1 MWQTVYEMQRPLVE
15 WGLLFNL
22 FFAAIVFFNLII
34 VIFAL
39 IRQKDDEEMPWLLL
53 GVASLFTCVAL
64 WMCVQVPLTITEKEQ
79 FYDRI
84 EAGEYDEILEGNAV
98 VNRDSYNIYV
108 NIRNISD
115 ETFVFDKID
124 IPERCRVR
132 LYIINEYD
140 DFNPED
146 IDEQYKVR
154 LDVYSESGSQLP
166 AYQSGANQPSL
177 FFPWKNHHTR
187 NVLYMMDLALVLFF
201 LVLNQSTLFCG
212 LAYRR
217 LRRLAF
223 FDGVIIG
230 FLVWSA
236 FCWYFAVILSVLWV
250 LFLRWAGYDLAKCDK
265 DDRRKIQEL
274 QRKRKL
280 TDEER
285 EEIEL
290 YLAAEKMQEQTG
302 RRTIFTLVHL
312 ISGIMSGFLI
322 ILAVCI
328 ADGSYILFS

>member
-84 EAGEYDEILEGNAV
+84 EAGVYDEILEGNAI

-115 ETFVFDKID
+115 ETFVFDKKD

-132 LYIINEYD
+132 LFIINEYD
-140 DFNPED
+140 DINPER
-146 IDEQYKVR
+146 ISQVCFSHGKIIT
-154 LDVYSESGSQLP
+154 LAMYS
-166 AYQSGANQPSL
+166 
-177 FFPWKNHHTR
+177 
-187 NVLYMMDLALVLFF
+187 
-201 LVLNQSTLFCG
+201 
-212 LAYRR
+212 
-217 LRRLAF
+217 
-223 FDGVIIG
+223 I
-230 FLVWSA
+230 
-236 FCWYFAVILSVLWV
+236 
-250 LFLRWAGYDLAKCDK
+250 
-265 DDRRKIQEL
+265 
-274 QRKRKL
+274 
-280 TDEER
+280 
-285 EEIEL
+285 
-290 YLAAEKMQEQTG
+290 
-302 RRTIFTLVHL
+302 
-312 ISGIMSGFLI
+312 
-322 ILAVCI
+322 
-328 ADGSYILFS
+328 